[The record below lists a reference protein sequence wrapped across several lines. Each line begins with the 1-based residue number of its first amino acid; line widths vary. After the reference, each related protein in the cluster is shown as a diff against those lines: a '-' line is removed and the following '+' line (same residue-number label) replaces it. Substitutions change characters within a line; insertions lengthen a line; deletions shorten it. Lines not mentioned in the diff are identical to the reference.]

1 MASQHSKFFL
11 DVSGALY
18 FTMPTTVQ
26 HPAFFS
32 SATKYSLGMRFGET
46 AYHCIECSVDFCAPC
61 QSSHAMTAHASAIV
75 RITSY
80 SWPPPPEVAN
90 AVASCSQCSLEIKCR
105 IECSDCLQCIC
116 LACHGMAPR
125 RQSWF
130 RHRDQHQRIK
140 GFIHL
145 LPPSQNVVPPANHD
159 CECLT
164 MTGCISH
171 CERCSTGKLPSHRSC
186 L

>member
-1 MASQHSKFFL
+1 
-11 DVSGALY
+11 
-18 FTMPTTVQ
+18 
-26 HPAFFS
+26 
-32 SATKYSLGMRFGET
+32 MRFGET
-46 AYHCIECSVDFCAPC
+46 AYHCIECDVDFCAPC

-75 RITSY
+75 RTTSY
-80 SWPPPPEVAN
+80 SWPPPPDVAN

-164 MTGCISH
+164 VTGCISH
-171 CERCSTGKLPSHRSC
+171 CERCSTGKLPSHSNC